1 MRGLRSPAAFLLAV
15 LCSGALSRGDS
26 HVAALFDLGFG
37 ARPLGMGGAF
47 VALADDEG
55 AAFYNPAGL
64 GWLRSIGVSSFY
76 TRPAG
81 EITYGGFAVTV
92 PWFGVTVTQ
101 LDSGP
106 IESGEETFRYV
117 TQAGLVSGGLALGPI
132 GLGARLKLYRVSEP
146 SAGRGVALD
155 PAFLLVAGPVRVG
168 GVLENALSRPI
179 AFDTGHTEAW
189 ERRARIGV
197 AVSLRLDRGLV
208 CNAAIDVEGL
218 LSPAPD
224 IAGGVETWIG
234 GLAGRVGYDGTGAT
248 AGLSLRFE
256 NFQMDWAMAMRPD
269 LGDAHRVSLAFR
281 F

>member
-64 GWLRSIGVSSFY
+64 GWSRSIGVSSYF

-81 EITYGGFAVTV
+81 EITYGGLAVTV
-92 PWFGVTVTQ
+92 PWFGVTVMQ

-132 GLGARLKLYRVSEP
+132 GLGVRLKLYRVSEP

-179 AFDTGHTEAW
+179 AFDTGRTEAW

-197 AVSLRLDRGLV
+197 AVSLRLDERLV